1 VVTELADWLLQEPTI
16 DAATLKRRGQGVLA
30 SRAVRLFGRFEAALN
45 AANLHLAEKYPDGP
59 PKRVVRPPVS

>member
-16 DAATLKRRGQGVLA
+16 DAATLKRRGQGALA
-30 SRAVRLFGRFEAALN
+30 SWALRVFGRFDAALN

-59 PKRVVRPPVS
+59 PKRGVRSAVS